1 MAYLYGKDGR
11 SYMKSPRQQR
21 SLRPISIKRSSGSGK
36 PYFERNGVIKSLMI
50 AFLIIFL
57 WLIYTSSNARDI
69 PMTEISSY
77 MKSNTTVASLQE
89 RGRADL
95 KRFYS
100 LDDAQTDGY
109 IFYKAISPMSVN
121 EMLIV
126 KASSAGQAAGFAE
139 AAAAHLESQ
148 KTVFGSYGTD
158 QMALLNA
165 ASVGSK
171 GRYVYYFCGPE
182 ADIWYDTFLSLI

>member
-1 MAYLYGKDGR
+1 
-11 SYMKSPRQQR
+11 MKSPEKQR
-21 SLRPISIKRSSGSGK
+21 SIRPLSIKRPARGGK

-57 WLIYTSSNARDI
+57 WLIYTSNSAKDI
-69 PMTEISSY
+69 PMPDIASF
-77 MKSNTTVASLQE
+77 MQSNTTVTSLAE
-89 RGRADL
+89 RGRSDL

-100 LDDAQTDGY
+100 LDDEQTDGY
-109 IFYKAISPMSVN
+109 LFYKAVSPMSVN

-126 KASSAGQAAGFAE
+126 KAPSADLAADFAE
-139 AAAAHLESQ
+139 AAMAHLDSQ
-148 KTVFGSYGTD
+148 KRVFGSYGTD

-171 GRYVYYFCGPE
+171 GKYVYYFCGPE
-182 ADIWYDTFLSLI
+182 ADLWYDSFMSLI

>member
-1 MAYLYGKDGR
+1 
-11 SYMKSPRQQR
+11 MKPTENKRALR
-21 SLRPISIKRSSGSGK
+21 SLSIKRSSGNRK
-36 PYFERNGVIKSLMI
+36 PYFERNGVIKSLMA

-57 WLIYTSSNARDI
+57 WLIYTSANAKDVPI
-69 PMTEISSY
+69 TEIASY
-77 MKSNTTVASLQE
+77 MQSSTTVTSLEE
-89 RGRADL
+89 RGRSDL

-100 LDDAQTDGY
+100 LNDEQTDGY

-126 KASSAGQAAGFAE
+126 KAPSAAQASVFAE
-139 AAAAHLESQ
+139 AAAAHLDSQ

-171 GRYVYYFCGPE
+171 GKYAYYFCGPE
-182 ADIWYDTFLSLI
+182 ADLWYDAFMSLI